1 MQTVVFVA
9 PAGFEPATSPPKGDV
24 LPLHHGALDSF
35 VPVVLAAH
43 VIAASEPVP
52 VCCASAIRRRGAVS
66 SSLAH
71 DPPIWVLSAYPIL
84 FLPLRTGVI
93 LPEYQTPRLCG
104 WLSLWCR
111 QDSNLHGCFPRSVI
125 RNLRC
130 PTTISPSFC
139 VRLPFRHY
147 TICRSFPAVVLL
159 RASRRTVRNHHTD
172 CLCALEARKP
182 LPSPEAAKHPS
193 LKNTNHEHHRLRT
206 LSFQS
211 CPVDLLGFQERFDFE
226 PAEQY
231 RRVFSRSG
239 LYSPDILP
247 LDMIVEPVV
256 GIALVQFPTCHHV
269 RLRSI
274 TTAHGQSHEIG
285 RFDQRIL
292 YISDVHR
299 SINLQSKILLHS
311 FYPAAPAG
319 R

>member
-1 MQTVVFVA
+1 MRTENREKFVFFSFVFFYFVA

-35 VPVVLAAH
+35 VPVVLAAR
-43 VIAASEPVP
+43 VVAASEPVP

-84 FLPLRTGVI
+84 FLPLRAGVI
-93 LPEYQTPRLCG
+93 LPEHQTPHLCG

-111 QDSNLHGCFPRSVI
+111 QDSNLHDCFPRSVL

-159 RASRRTVRNHHTD
+159 RASRRTARNTIINMKRYST
-172 CLCALEARKP
+172 LKARKP

-193 LKNTNHEHHRLRT
+193 LKNSNHEHLRLRGA
-206 LSFQS
+206 LIS
-211 CPVDLLGFQERFDFE
+211 
-226 PAEQY
+226 
-231 RRVFSRSG
+231 
-239 LYSPDILP
+239 ILP
-247 LDMIVEPVV
+247 RRSSRLS
-256 GIALVQFPTCHHV
+256 GAL
-269 RLRSI
+269 RLR
-274 TTAHGQSHEIG
+274 
-285 RFDQRIL
+285 
-292 YISDVHR
+292 
-299 SINLQSKILLHS
+299 
-311 FYPAAPAG
+311 AG
-319 R
+319 

>member
-1 MQTVVFVA
+1 M
-9 PAGFEPATSPPKGDV
+9 
-24 LPLHHGALDSF
+24 PLHHGALDSF

-147 TICRSFPAVVLL
+147 TICRSFPAVILL
-159 RASRRTVRNHHTD
+159 RASQRTARNHHTD

-193 LKNTNHEHHRLRT
+193 LKNSNHEHHRLRT

-239 LYSPDILP
+239 LYSPDIPP

-274 TTAHGQSHEIG
+274 ATAHGQSHEIG

-292 YISDVHR
+292 YISDVH
-299 SINLQSKILLHS
+299 HS
-311 FYPAAPAG
+311 QNFAL
-319 R
+319 

>member
-1 MQTVVFVA
+1 MRTENREKFVFFHLFFYFVA

-35 VPVVLAAH
+35 VPVVLAAR
-43 VIAASEPVP
+43 VVAASEPVP

-84 FLPLRTGVI
+84 FLPLRAGVI
-93 LPEYQTPRLCG
+93 LPEHQTPHLCG

-111 QDSNLHGCFPRSVI
+111 QDSNLHGCFPRSVL

-147 TICRSFPAVVLL
+147 TICRSFPAVILL
-159 RASRRTVRNHHTD
+159 RASRRTARNHHTD

-193 LKNTNHEHHRLRT
+193 LKNSNHEYHRLRGA
-206 LSFQS
+206 LIS
-211 CPVDLLGFQERFDFE
+211 
-226 PAEQY
+226 
-231 RRVFSRSG
+231 
-239 LYSPDILP
+239 ILP
-247 LDMIVEPVV
+247 RRSSRLS
-256 GIALVQFPTCHHV
+256 GAL
-269 RLRSI
+269 RLR
-274 TTAHGQSHEIG
+274 
-285 RFDQRIL
+285 
-292 YISDVHR
+292 
-299 SINLQSKILLHS
+299 
-311 FYPAAPAG
+311 AG
-319 R
+319 

>member
-1 MQTVVFVA
+1 M
-9 PAGFEPATSPPKGDV
+9 
-24 LPLHHGALDSF
+24 
-35 VPVVLAAH
+35 
-43 VIAASEPVP
+43 P

-84 FLPLRTGVI
+84 FLPLRAGVI
-93 LPEYQTPRLCG
+93 LPEHQTPHLCG

-147 TICRSFPAVVLL
+147 TFCRSFPAVVLL
-159 RASRRTVRNHHTD
+159 RASRRTARNHHTD

-193 LKNTNHEHHRLRT
+193 LKNINHEHHQLRT

-211 CPVDLLGFQERFDFE
+211 CPVDILGFQERFDFE

-231 RRVFSRSG
+231 RRVF
-239 LYSPDILP
+239 
-247 LDMIVEPVV
+247 
-256 GIALVQFPTCHHV
+256 
-269 RLRSI
+269 
-274 TTAHGQSHEIG
+274 
-285 RFDQRIL
+285 
-292 YISDVHR
+292 
-299 SINLQSKILLHS
+299 
-311 FYPAAPAG
+311 
-319 R
+319 

>member
-1 MQTVVFVA
+1 M
-9 PAGFEPATSPPKGDV
+9 
-24 LPLHHGALDSF
+24 
-35 VPVVLAAH
+35 
-43 VIAASEPVP
+43 P

-84 FLPLRTGVI
+84 FPPLRAGVI
-93 LPEYQTPRLCG
+93 LPEHQTPHLCG

-147 TICRSFPAVVLL
+147 TFCRSFPAVILL
-159 RASRRTVRNHHTD
+159 RASRRTARNRIINMKRYSTLKA
-172 CLCALEARKP
+172 CKP
-182 LPSPEAAKHPS
+182 LLSPEAAKHPS
-193 LKNTNHEHHRLRT
+193 LKNTNHEHL
-206 LSFQS
+206 
-211 CPVDLLGFQERFDFE
+211 
-226 PAEQY
+226 
-231 RRVFSRSG
+231 
-239 LYSPDILP
+239 
-247 LDMIVEPVV
+247 
-256 GIALVQFPTCHHV
+256 

-285 RFDQRIL
+285 RLDQRIL

-311 FYPAAPAG
+311 FYPAAPA
-319 R
+319 

>member
-1 MQTVVFVA
+1 MRTENREKFVFFHLFFYFVA

-35 VPVVLAAH
+35 VPVVLAAR
-43 VIAASEPVP
+43 VVAASEPVP

-84 FLPLRTGVI
+84 FPPLRAGVI
-93 LPEYQTPRLCG
+93 LPEHQTPYLCG

-111 QDSNLHGCFPRSVI
+111 QDSNLHGCFPRSVL

-159 RASRRTVRNHHTD
+159 RASRRTARNHHTD

-182 LPSPEAAKHPS
+182 LPGPEAAKHLS
-193 LKNTNHEHHRLRT
+193 LKNSNHEQPSASGRSHFNPAPSIFPAFRSASTSSRLN
-206 LSFQS
+206 
-211 CPVDLLGFQERFDFE
+211 
-226 PAEQY
+226 
-231 RRVFSRSG
+231 
-239 LYSPDILP
+239 
-247 LDMIVEPVV
+247 
-256 GIALVQFPTCHHV
+256 GIAEFL
-269 RLRSI
+269 
-274 TTAHGQSHEIG
+274 
-285 RFDQRIL
+285 
-292 YISDVHR
+292 
-299 SINLQSKILLHS
+299 
-311 FYPAAPAG
+311 AAPAFIPWIFF
-319 R
+319 RLI